1 MIFNQALWCIK
12 QRRPSL
18 ADTSIVALDIGTS
31 VTKAIVGAFDEN
43 GEFEIIGI
51 GTALSNGLRRGVVLN
66 IEGTLNSITS
76 ALDAA
81 ELMSGAD
88 IRAVSLALS
97 GANVESFNTN
107 GQVAITG
114 RGREITQEDIVRVH
128 EAARAVSISMDRE
141 ILHVIPRSYTV
152 DEQKGVRNPLHMT
165 GVRLECGV
173 HIITGS
179 VSTVQNMFKCVTR
192 AGYRV
197 EQSYLGILGSA
208 RCVLTD
214 DERDLGCLLIDIGGG
229 TTDFMVFADSEPVF
243 TSAIPAGGSQ
253 ITGDISIMLSI
264 PVDAAERLKKESG
277 ASWADAID
285 PEETVIVPGFGAR
298 EPVELERRK
307 LVSIVQPRVE
317 EIFEMVNERLV
328 KNGLKEYIKAG
339 VVLTGGSALLPHID
353 DCARAV
359 FGVPV
364 RIGTPLAIQGLDAEY
379 RSPAFS
385 AVVGVA
391 LLEAERTGAVSESS
405 GRKKVRKG
413 KQGSFSLFKWIK
425 DRFF

>member
-1 MIFNQALWCIK
+1 M
-12 QRRPSL
+12 
-18 ADTSIVALDIGTS
+18 
-31 VTKAIVGAFDEN
+31 
-43 GEFEIIGI
+43 
-51 GTALSNGLRRGVVLN
+51 VLN

-97 GANVESFNTN
+97 GANIESFNTN
-107 GQVAITG
+107 GQVAVTG
-114 RGREITQEDIVRVH
+114 RGREITQEDIDRVH

-152 DEQKGVRNPLHMT
+152 DDQKGIRNPLHMT

-192 AGYRV
+192 AGYKV
-197 EQSYLGILGSA
+197 EQSYLGILGCA
-208 RCVLTD
+208 RTVLTN

-229 TTDFMVFADSEPVF
+229 TTDFMIFSESEPVF

-264 PVDAAERLKKESG
+264 PVDAAEHLKRESG
-277 ASWADAID
+277 AAWADAID
-285 PEETVIVPGFGAR
+285 PDEMVIVPGFGAR

-317 EIFEMVNERLV
+317 EIFEMVNERV
-328 KNGLKEYIKAG
+328 EKSGLKELIKAG
-339 VVLTGGSALLPHID
+339 VVLTGGGSLIPHID
-353 DCARAV
+353 DCARSV

-364 RIGTPLAIQGLDAEY
+364 RIGSPAAVQGLDPAFH
-379 RSPAFS
+379 SPAFS
-385 AVVGVA
+385 AVVGIA
-391 LLEAERTGAVSESS
+391 LLEAERTGASSEP
-405 GRKKVRKG
+405 GTRKRQKKG
-413 KQGSFSLFKWIK
+413 KQGSFSLVHWIK
-425 DRFF
+425 EKFF

>member
-1 MIFNQALWCIK
+1 
-12 QRRPSL
+12 
-18 ADTSIVALDIGTS
+18 
-31 VTKAIVGAFDEN
+31 
-43 GEFEIIGI
+43 
-51 GTALSNGLRRGVVLN
+51 
-66 IEGTLNSITS
+66 LNSITS

-81 ELMSGAD
+81 ELMSGFD

-97 GANVESFNTN
+97 GANIESFNTN
-107 GQVAITG
+107 GQIAVTG
-114 RGREITQEDIVRVH
+114 RGREITQEDIARVH

-152 DEQKGVRNPLHMT
+152 DDQKGIRNPLHMT

-192 AGYRV
+192 AGYRM
-197 EQSYLGILGSA
+197 EQSYLGILGCA
-208 RCVLTD
+208 RTVLTE

-229 TTDFMVFADSEPVF
+229 TTDFMIFSESEPVF
-243 TSAIPAGGSQ
+243 TSAVPAGGSQ

-264 PVDAAERLKKESG
+264 PIDAAERLKKESG
-277 ASWADAID
+277 AAWSDAID
-285 PEETVIVPGFGAR
+285 PDETVIVPGFGAR

-317 EIFEMVNERLV
+317 EIFEMVNEQII
-328 KNGLKEYIKAG
+328 KNGLKDLIKAG
-339 VVLTGGSALLPHID
+339 VILTGGSALLPHID
-353 DCARAV
+353 ECARSV

-364 RIGTPLAIQGLDAEY
+364 RIGAPSVVSGLDAEY

-391 LLEAERTGAVSESS
+391 LLEAERTGASTEPSG
-405 GRKKVRKG
+405 GRKKARKNR
-413 KQGSFSLFKWIK
+413 QGGFSLIRWIK
-425 DRFF
+425 ERFF